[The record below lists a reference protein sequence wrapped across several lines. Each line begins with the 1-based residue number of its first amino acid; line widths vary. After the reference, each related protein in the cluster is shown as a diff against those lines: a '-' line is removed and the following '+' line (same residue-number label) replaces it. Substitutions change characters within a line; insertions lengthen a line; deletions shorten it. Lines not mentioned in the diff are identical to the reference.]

1 MCGVWCVL
9 TGQLSSSDDGERS
22 GDEEEGRG
30 TTSSPPRRKRG
41 GPRALLLS
49 SPSRFLLVI
58 AQTSPLPRPRAHTI
72 ILLVTPLL
80 RPLPAPLNG

>member
-1 MCGVWCVL
+1 MTLQWRIQNQISWGR
-9 TGQLSSSDDGERS
+9 RS

-49 SPSRFLLVI
+49 SPSRFVLAI
-58 AQTSPLPRPRAHTI
+58 AQTNPLPRPRAHTT
-72 ILLVTPLL
+72 ILLGTSLL
-80 RPLPAPLNG
+80 RPLPAP